1 MATLEKAIELAARQ
15 HAGQKDKEGQP
26 YILHPIRVMQRVEGE
41 EAKMVAVLHD
51 TLEDTGLTEDD
62 LRRAG
67 FGEEVIRG
75 VLAVTHRP
83 GEHYADY
90 VVRCKALET
99 ARRVKLADLEDN
111 ARLDRAILRHYSAGR
126 DYTRLH
132 RYLLSYKFLT
142 DALTEEQY
150 RALMAAEPA
159 H

>member
-1 MATLEKAIELAARQ
+1 MATLEKAIELAARH

-41 EAKMVAVLHD
+41 QAKIVAVLHD
-51 TLEDTGLTEDD
+51 TLEDTGLTEAD
-62 LRRAG
+62 LRREG
-67 FGEEVIRG
+67 FGADVIAA

-83 GEHYADY
+83 GEPYADY
-90 VVRCKALET
+90 VVRCKALEP
-99 ARRVKLADLEDN
+99 ARWVKVADLEDN
-111 ARLDRAILRHYSAGR
+111 ARLDRAILRHYSAPR

-142 DALTEEQY
+142 DALTEQQY

-159 H
+159 